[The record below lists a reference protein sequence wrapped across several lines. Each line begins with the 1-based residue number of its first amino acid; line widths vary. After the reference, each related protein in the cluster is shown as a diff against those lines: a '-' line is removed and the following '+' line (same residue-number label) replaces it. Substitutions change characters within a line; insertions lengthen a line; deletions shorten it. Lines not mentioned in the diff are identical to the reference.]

1 MILSP
6 ELIEHAKNEVNIQQ
20 YFILSETCTPKHLL
34 FKDFTEK
41 TKWKGLP
48 KLIFYILMDETFPK
62 SIAKAPDGNLGYCL
76 EIFAKPIED
85 IISDERDQP
94 TPAT

>member
-6 ELIEHAKNEVNIQQ
+6 ELIEYAKNEINIQQ
-20 YFILSETCTPKHLL
+20 YFIMSEKCIPKHIL
-34 FKDFTEK
+34 FKEFTEK
-41 TKWKGLP
+41 TKWKGVP
-48 KLIFYILMDETFPK
+48 KIIFYILMDDLYPK

-76 EIFAKPIED
+76 ELLVKPIED
-85 IISDERDQP
+85 IISDSRDQP

>member
-6 ELIEHAKNEVNIQQ
+6 ELIKHAKNEVNIQQ
-20 YFILSETCTPKHLL
+20 YFIQSETCTPKHLL
-34 FKDFTEK
+34 FQQFIEH

-62 SIAKAPDGNLGYCL
+62 SISKATDGNLGYCL
-76 EIFAKPIED
+76 ELVVTPIE
-85 IISDERDQP
+85 IISDSSDQP
-94 TPAT
+94 NQPH